1 MSVEVGTGVAE
12 RARRAMWPE
21 HQPIELDVEEVWEE
35 LSELQVMAKEQ
46 GNHRR
51 YEALMIAMGKVVRDL
66 MMGMIEDDLRTDT
79 ATLTSVEPT

>member
-21 HQPIELDVEEVWEE
+21 HQPIELDVEEVGEE
-35 LSELQVMAKEQ
+35 VSGVKVMATEQ
-46 GNHRR
+46 GNDRR
-51 YEALMIAMGKVVRDL
+51 DEALMIAMGKVVRDL